1 MCLAHGLKKAG
12 IPVTVLERYR
22 GRADGLFGYRVGI
35 DPTGSKALHECL
47 PAETFELFLAT
58 CARRPAAFNVL
69 TQRMRTTASIG
80 LPEPAVPSEG
90 EQSVSRAVLRQ
101 VLFTGMDDV
110 VEFGKTFTHYD
121 HNADGTVT
129 AHCDDGAQHVAG
141 VLVAADGT
149 RLAVRAQ
156 YLPDAQIRDAGVIA
170 IATKTALTNE
180 VRASLPDHV
189 FGAVT
194 MILGTRG
201 MVGVLHAMEFPWDDR
216 GSVLP
221 GTGPR
226 ARQLIEAWPQ
236 LADGAAGDYVNL
248 SVMTSADRYPPDAT
262 QRRGSDLIQL
272 ALDLT
277 TNWHPSLRR
286 LVSQSDPD
294 SAFPV
299 NVLTSVPLE
308 PWPTTNV
315 TLLGDALHT
324 MTPGHGVGANTALRD
339 AALLCRALTEVHTG
353 QRQLHDAVSDYE
365 QQVIPY
371 GFERVR
377 DSLNQNATRGDD
389 PLYRP
394 ATRRLALFGARTYF
408 SLTSRVPSMRQKFVD
423 SMTEYRGAD
432 F

>member
-1 MCLAHGLKKAG
+1 VA
-12 IPVTVLERYR
+12 P
-22 GRADGLFGYRVGI
+22 
-35 DPTGSKALHECL
+35 L
-47 PAETFELFLAT
+47 PF
-58 CARRPAAFNVL
+58 P
-69 TQRMRTTASIG
+69 
-80 LPEPAVPSEG
+80 
-90 EQSVSRAVLRQ
+90 
-101 VLFTGMDDV
+101 
-110 VEFGKTFTHYD
+110 
-121 HNADGTVT
+121 
-129 AHCDDGAQHVAG
+129 
-141 VLVAADGT
+141 
-149 RLAVRAQ
+149 
-156 YLPDAQIRDAGVIA
+156 RD
-170 IATKTALTNE
+170 
-180 VRASLPDHV
+180 R
-189 FGAVT
+189 
-194 MILGTRG
+194 
-201 MVGVLHAMEFPWDDR
+201 
-216 GSVLP
+216 
-221 GTGPR
+221 
-226 ARQLIEAWPQ
+226 
-236 LADGAAGDYVNL
+236 
-248 SVMTSADRYPPDAT
+248 PDAT

-394 ATRRLALFGARTYF
+394 ATRVLVLWGSGLMSIEAAFGVGFWAAFLLHLVAAEAWLR
-408 SLTSRVPSMRQKFVD
+408 RNP
-423 SMTEYRGAD
+423 AP
-432 F
+432 